1 MKVVVNRCF
10 GGFGLSGKA
19 IKRYLELTGRECYFY
34 EQTKYSYKDGKD
46 EYSITNEDNGGM
58 FVTCSTKY
66 LGDKIDKVP
75 KEYYFYYGNIE
86 RTDENLIKVVEEL
99 GYEADGR
106 CASLEVVEIPNDIEW
121 EIDDYD
127 GQESVHEVHR
137 SW

>member
-1 MKVVVNRCF
+1 MKIVVNRCF

-34 EQTKYSYKDGKD
+34 KQTKYGFKDGRE
-46 EYSITNEDNGGM
+46 EYSITNEDNNGM

-66 LGDKIDKVP
+66 LGDKINEVP
-75 KEYYFYYGNIE
+75 EEYYFSHYNIE
-86 RTDENLIKVVEEL
+86 RTDENLITVVEEL
-99 GYEADGR
+99 GSEANGS
-106 CASLEVVEIPNDIEW
+106 CANLEIVEIPDDIEW

-127 GQESVHEVHR
+127 GQESIHEVHR

>member
-46 EYSITNEDNGGM
+46 EYSIINKDNGGM
-58 FVTCSTKY
+58 FVSCSIEY
-66 LGDKIDKVP
+66 LGDKIDKIP
-75 KEYYFYYGNIE
+75 EKYYFYYGNIE
-86 RTDENLIKVVEEL
+86 RNDENLVKVVEEL
-99 GYEADGR
+99 GEKADGS
-106 CASLEVVEIPNDIEW
+106 CASLDVVTIPDGVLW
-121 EIDDYD
+121 EIDHYD
-127 GQESVHEVHR
+127 GQESIHEVPR

>member
-1 MKVVVNRCF
+1 MKIVVNRCF

-34 EQTKYSYKDGKD
+34 KQTKYSYKDGRGK
-46 EYSITNEDNGGM
+46 YKITNEDNGGM
-58 FVTCSTKY
+58 FISCSTKY

-99 GYEADGR
+99 GSEASGS
-106 CASLEVVEIPNDIEW
+106 CSNLKVVEIPDGIEW

-127 GQESVHEVHR
+127 GQESIHEVGR

>member
-1 MKVVVNRCF
+1 MKIVVNRCF

-34 EQTKYSYKDGKD
+34 EQTKYSYKDGRE
-46 EYSITNEDNGGM
+46 EYKITNEDNGGM
-58 FVTCSTKY
+58 FISCSTKY

-75 KEYYFYYGNIE
+75 EEYYFYYGNIK
-86 RTDENLIKVVEEL
+86 RTDEKLTKVVEEL
-99 GYEADGR
+99 GSEASGSCSNLR
-106 CASLEVVEIPNDIEW
+106 VVEIPDGVEW

-127 GQESVHEVHR
+127 GQESIHEVHR